1 MSHLFSDPKFW
12 LLISFIVFVIL
23 MIKPF
28 KSMMIGGLDSK
39 IEEIKQNIDKSL
51 ESFTEA
57 EERLKDAE
65 KRTLDLSNKVDEI
78 ISNAKSQ
85 AESIS
90 KNIIDKT
97 RQTVNSKEKNS
108 IDRIKQI
115 ELSAIQSIKSQA
127 SIELNTIIKNYFSN
141 LSDVNRNKILDNSVI
156 DLKSVN
162 WSHKTSL
169 YPDRKYL
176 NQFGNNIL
184 STPFILEQSHD
195 YGIEKVREIENPLI
209 VGVSYK
215 IIF

>member
-1 MSHLFSDPKFW
+1 MSYLFSDPKFW

-51 ESFTEA
+51 NSFTEA
-57 EERLKDAE
+57 EEKLKDAE
-65 KRTLDLSNKVDEI
+65 KETLDLSNKVDEI

-97 RQTVNSKEKNS
+97 RQTVKSKEKNS

-115 ELSAIQSIKSQA
+115 ELSAIQSIISQA
-127 SIELNTIIKNYFSN
+127 SIELNAIIKNYFSN
-141 LSDVNRNKILDNSVI
+141 LSDENRTKILDNSVI

-162 WSHKTSL
+162 
-169 YPDRKYL
+169 
-176 NQFGNNIL
+176 
-184 STPFILEQSHD
+184 
-195 YGIEKVREIENPLI
+195 
-209 VGVSYK
+209 
-215 IIF
+215 

>member
-1 MSHLFSDPKFW
+1 MSYLFSDPKFW

-51 ESFTEA
+51 DSFTEA
-57 EERLKDAE
+57 EEKLKDAE

-78 ISNAKSQ
+78 ISNARSQ

-97 RQTVNSKEKNS
+97 SQTVKSKEKNS

-127 SIELNTIIKNYFSN
+127 SIELNSIIRDYFSN
-141 LSDVNRNKILDNSVI
+141 LSEDNRAKILDNSVI

-162 WSHKTSL
+162 
-169 YPDRKYL
+169 
-176 NQFGNNIL
+176 
-184 STPFILEQSHD
+184 
-195 YGIEKVREIENPLI
+195 
-209 VGVSYK
+209 
-215 IIF
+215 

>member
-1 MSHLFSDPKFW
+1 MSYLFSDPKFW

-57 EERLKDAE
+57 EEKLKDAE

-78 ISNAKSQ
+78 ISNAKTQ

-97 RQTVNSKEKNS
+97 SQTVKSKEKNS

-127 SIELNTIIKNYFSN
+127 SIELNSIIRDYFSN
-141 LSDVNRNKILDNSVI
+141 LSENNRAKILDNSVI

-162 WSHKTSL
+162 
-169 YPDRKYL
+169 
-176 NQFGNNIL
+176 
-184 STPFILEQSHD
+184 
-195 YGIEKVREIENPLI
+195 
-209 VGVSYK
+209 
-215 IIF
+215 

>member
-1 MSHLFSDPKFW
+1 MSYLFSDPKFW

-39 IEEIKQNIDKSL
+39 IQEIKQNIDKSL

-65 KRTLDLSNKVDEI
+65 KRTLDLSDKVDEI

-97 RQTVNSKEKNS
+97 SQTVKSKEKNS
-108 IDRIKQI
+108 LDRIKQI
-115 ELSAIQSIKSQA
+115 EMSAVQTIKSQA
-127 SIELNTIIKNYFSN
+127 SLELNKIVHNYFSN
-141 LSDVNRNKILDNSVI
+141 LSEDSKTKILQKSVV
-156 DLKSVN
+156 DLKSIN
-162 WSHKTSL
+162 
-169 YPDRKYL
+169 
-176 NQFGNNIL
+176 
-184 STPFILEQSHD
+184 
-195 YGIEKVREIENPLI
+195 
-209 VGVSYK
+209 
-215 IIF
+215 

>member
-1 MSHLFSDPKFW
+1 MSYLFSDPKFW

-57 EERLKDAE
+57 EEKLKDAE

-78 ISNAKSQ
+78 ISNARSQ

-97 RQTVNSKEKNS
+97 SQTVKSKEKNS

-127 SIELNTIIKNYFSN
+127 SIELNSIIRDYFSN
-141 LSDVNRNKILDNSVI
+141 LSEDNRAKILDNSVI

-162 WSHKTSL
+162 
-169 YPDRKYL
+169 
-176 NQFGNNIL
+176 
-184 STPFILEQSHD
+184 
-195 YGIEKVREIENPLI
+195 
-209 VGVSYK
+209 
-215 IIF
+215 

>member
-1 MSHLFSDPKFW
+1 MSYLFSDPKFW

-57 EERLKDAE
+57 EEKLKDAE

-78 ISNAKSQ
+78 ITNAKSQ

-97 RQTVNSKEKNS
+97 SQTVKSKEKNS
-108 IDRIKQI
+108 TDRIKQI

-127 SIELNTIIKNYFSN
+127 SIELNAIIKNYFSN
-141 LSDVNRNKILDNSVI
+141 LSDENRTKILDNSVI

-162 WSHKTSL
+162 
-169 YPDRKYL
+169 
-176 NQFGNNIL
+176 
-184 STPFILEQSHD
+184 
-195 YGIEKVREIENPLI
+195 
-209 VGVSYK
+209 
-215 IIF
+215 

>member
-1 MSHLFSDPKFW
+1 MSYLFSDPKFW

-51 ESFTEA
+51 KSFTEA
-57 EERLKDAE
+57 EEKLKDAE

-162 WSHKTSL
+162 
-169 YPDRKYL
+169 
-176 NQFGNNIL
+176 
-184 STPFILEQSHD
+184 
-195 YGIEKVREIENPLI
+195 
-209 VGVSYK
+209 
-215 IIF
+215 

>member
-1 MSHLFSDPKFW
+1 MSYSFSDPKFW

-28 KSMMIGGLDSK
+28 KSMMIAGLDSK

-57 EERLKDAE
+57 EEKLKDAE

-78 ISNAKSQ
+78 ISNARSQ

-97 RQTVNSKEKNS
+97 SQTVKSKEKNS

-127 SIELNTIIKNYFSN
+127 SIELNAIIKNYFSN
-141 LSDVNRNKILDNSVI
+141 LSDENRTKILDNSVI
-156 DLKSVN
+156 NLKSVN
-162 WSHKTSL
+162 
-169 YPDRKYL
+169 
-176 NQFGNNIL
+176 
-184 STPFILEQSHD
+184 
-195 YGIEKVREIENPLI
+195 
-209 VGVSYK
+209 
-215 IIF
+215 

>member
-1 MSHLFSDPKFW
+1 MSYLFSDPKFW

-57 EERLKDAE
+57 EEKLKDAE

-78 ISNAKSQ
+78 IFNAKSQ

-97 RQTVNSKEKNS
+97 RQTVKSKEKNS

-127 SIELNTIIKNYFSN
+127 SIELNSIIRDYFSN
-141 LSDVNRNKILDNSVI
+141 LSEDNRAKILDNSVI

-162 WSHKTSL
+162 
-169 YPDRKYL
+169 
-176 NQFGNNIL
+176 
-184 STPFILEQSHD
+184 
-195 YGIEKVREIENPLI
+195 
-209 VGVSYK
+209 
-215 IIF
+215 

>member
-1 MSHLFSDPKFW
+1 MSYLFSDPKFW

-39 IEEIKQNIDKSL
+39 IQEIKQNIDKSL

-57 EERLKDAE
+57 EEKLKDAE

-78 ISNAKSQ
+78 ISNARSQ

-97 RQTVNSKEKNS
+97 SQTVKSKEKNS

-162 WSHKTSL
+162 
-169 YPDRKYL
+169 
-176 NQFGNNIL
+176 
-184 STPFILEQSHD
+184 
-195 YGIEKVREIENPLI
+195 
-209 VGVSYK
+209 
-215 IIF
+215 

>member
-1 MSHLFSDPKFW
+1 
-12 LLISFIVFVIL
+12 

-57 EERLKDAE
+57 EEKLKDAE

-78 ISNAKSQ
+78 ISNARSQ

-97 RQTVNSKEKNS
+97 SQTVKSKEKNS

-115 ELSAIQSIKSQA
+115 ELSAIQSIKGQA
-127 SIELNTIIKNYFSN
+127 SIELNSIIRDYFSN
-141 LSDVNRNKILDNSVI
+141 LSENNRAKILD
-156 DLKSVN
+156 L
-162 WSHKTSL
+162 SL
-169 YPDRKYL
+169 
-176 NQFGNNIL
+176 IH
-184 STPFILEQSHD
+184 I
-195 YGIEKVREIENPLI
+195 
-209 VGVSYK
+209 
-215 IIF
+215 

>member
-1 MSHLFSDPKFW
+1 MSYLFSDPKFW

-57 EERLKDAE
+57 EEKLKDAE
-65 KRTLDLSNKVDEI
+65 KRTLDLSNKIDEI

-97 RQTVNSKEKNS
+97 RLTVKSKEKNS

-127 SIELNTIIKNYFSN
+127 SIELNSIIRDYFSN
-141 LSDVNRNKILDNSVI
+141 LSEDNRAKILDNSVI

-162 WSHKTSL
+162 
-169 YPDRKYL
+169 
-176 NQFGNNIL
+176 
-184 STPFILEQSHD
+184 
-195 YGIEKVREIENPLI
+195 
-209 VGVSYK
+209 
-215 IIF
+215 

>member
-1 MSHLFSDPKFW
+1 MSYLFSDPKFW

-51 ESFTEA
+51 NSFTEA
-57 EERLKDAE
+57 EEKLKDAE
-65 KRTLDLSNKVDEI
+65 KGTLDLSNKVDEI

-127 SIELNTIIKNYFSN
+127 SIELNSIIRDYFSN
-141 LSDVNRNKILDNSVI
+141 LSEDNRAKILDNSVI

-162 WSHKTSL
+162 
-169 YPDRKYL
+169 
-176 NQFGNNIL
+176 
-184 STPFILEQSHD
+184 
-195 YGIEKVREIENPLI
+195 
-209 VGVSYK
+209 
-215 IIF
+215 

>member
-1 MSHLFSDPKFW
+1 MSYLFSDPKFW

-57 EERLKDAE
+57 EEKLKDAE
-65 KRTLDLSNKVDEI
+65 KRTLDLSNKVDGI
-78 ISNAKSQ
+78 ISNAKTQ

-97 RQTVNSKEKNS
+97 SQTVKSKEKNS

-127 SIELNTIIKNYFSN
+127 SIELNAIIKNYFSN
-141 LSDVNRNKILDNSVI
+141 LSDENRTKILDNSVI
-156 DLKSVN
+156 ELKSVN
-162 WSHKTSL
+162 
-169 YPDRKYL
+169 
-176 NQFGNNIL
+176 
-184 STPFILEQSHD
+184 
-195 YGIEKVREIENPLI
+195 
-209 VGVSYK
+209 
-215 IIF
+215 